1 MQLAEV
7 SIRRPVFAT
16 VLSLLIVLIGA
27 VSFNRLTVREY
38 PKIDE
43 PVVTVSVRYAGASAE
58 VIETQV
64 TKPLEDSI
72 AGIDGVDV
80 ITSISRADQGQIS
93 VRFRLEKDADS
104 AAAEVR
110 DRTSRVRNRLPQS
123 IDEPVIAKVEADAFP
138 VIQLAFS
145 SETLTPLQINDLVN
159 RIVKP
164 RLQTVTGVAD
174 VRIFGERK
182 YAMRVW
188 LDTDKLASYRLT
200 TQDVEDAIRRSNLEL
215 PAGRIESQQREF
227 SVTSQTDLLRPAQ
240 FGDITIKNVNGFS
253 VKVRDV
259 ARVQEG
265 AADERTAVRL
275 NGRSAVA
282 VGVIRQATANPLDL
296 SRGVQDAIPQLKND
310 LPSDVVIDIAND
322 NSVFIDRSVKNV
334 YSTIAEAVVL
344 VALVIF
350 VFLRTLRASIIPI
363 ITIPVSL
370 VGTFA
375 LMALAGFTINTL
387 TLLALVLAIGLVVDD
402 AIVMLE
408 NIYRHIEEGM
418 DPFSAGIKGAREIG
432 FAIITMTATLVAVY
446 APLAFTPGRTGRL
459 FVEFAL
465 ALAGAVVVSGFVALT
480 LTPMLCTKLLRH
492 NPNPNRFDSTME
504 KVLTSVSDSYGRLLR
519 WIVTTRWTAAG
530 GTGDAASVSQ
540 QHWGNRIRGAVF
552 QARWIVIG
560 VMLLSALSIFFI
572 FPSMKQEL
580 SPMEDRGV
588 VLANVTAPDGATLD
602 YTNRYAQQLEKM
614 GQPFKEFDRIFANV
628 GNPTVAQ
635 ASVVY
640 RTVDWNDRQR
650 STMDIAR
657 ELQPKFN
664 ALPGVNVFSI
674 TPPSLGQGFRER
686 PLNFVIQTSDSYQNL
701 NAVVRQMLDEIAKN
715 PGIVSPDVDLR
726 LNKPELRIEVER
738 DKAADLG
745 VTVEVVAKAI
755 ETLLGGRNVT
765 RYKRDAEQYDVVV
778 QTEASGRSTPEDID
792 RIYVRGRN
800 DAMIPLSALVKVRE
814 SVSPRELNHFGQ
826 RRSVSITASL
836 AGDYSLGEALT
847 FMNQT
852 AAKVLK
858 TGYSTDLNGTSREFR
873 NSQGALAVV
882 FVLALVFIFLV
893 LAAQFESFVDPLV
906 IMLSVPLSM
915 IGALLALKWT
925 GGSLNVYSQIGLI
938 TLVGLITKHGI
949 LIVEFTNQLRGQG
962 MEMIDAVVKAATQRL
977 RPIMMTTGAMVL
989 GALPLALAK
998 GAGAESR
1005 MQIGWVIVGGMSL
1018 GTLLTVFVVPTMYTL
1033 FARSKV
1039 PGANKAEAS
1048 DGPATHAQH
1057 GGAPAVHAHGDL
1069 VAK

>member
-1 MQLAEV
+1 MQLAEI

-43 PVVTVSVRYAGASAE
+43 PVVTVSVKYAGASAE
-58 VIETQV
+58 VIESQV

-80 ITSISRADQGQIS
+80 ITSISRAEQGQIS

-110 DRTSRVRNRLPQS
+110 DRTSRVRNRLPQA
-123 IDEPVIAKVEADAFP
+123 IEEPVIAKVEADAFP
-138 VIQLAFS
+138 VIFMAFS
-145 SETLTPLQINDLVN
+145 SETMSQLEINDLIN
-159 RIVKP
+159 RVVKS

-227 SVTSQTDLLRPAQ
+227 SVTSQTDLLKPGQ
-240 FGDITIKNVNGFS
+240 FGDIVVKTVNGFS

-265 AADERTAVRL
+265 AAEERTAVRL
-275 NGRSAVA
+275 NGRASVA

-296 SRGVQDAIPQLKND
+296 SKGVRDAIPRLKAD
-310 LPSDVVIDIAND
+310 LPPGMLIDIAND

-334 YSTIAEAVVL
+334 YKTIVEAVIL

-350 VFLRTLRASIIPI
+350 VFLRTLRASLIPI
-363 ITIPVSL
+363 VTIPVSL

-375 LMALAGFTINTL
+375 LMALAGFSINTL

-408 NIYRHIEEGM
+408 NIFRHIEEGM
-418 DPFSAGIKGAREIG
+418 DPFSASIKGAREIG
-432 FAIITMTATLVAVY
+432 FAVITMTATLVAVY

-459 FVEFAL
+459 FIEFAL

-480 LTPMLCTKLLRH
+480 LTPMMCSQLLKH
-492 NPNPNRFDSTME
+492 NPKPNWFDRTME
-504 KVLTSVSDSYGRLLR
+504 RLLTRMSERYGTALR
-519 WIVTTRWTAAG
+519 WIVTTR
-530 GTGDAASVSQ
+530 VSHDSANSGKPGKFGLGQ
-540 QHWGNRIRGAVF
+540 RIKGAVL
-552 QARWIVIG
+552 QARWLVVG
-560 VMLLSALSIFFI
+560 VMLASGVAIALV
-572 FPSMKQEL
+572 FPTMKQEL
-580 SPMEDRGV
+580 SPLEDRGV
-588 VLANVTAPDGATLD
+588 ILANVSAPDGATLD
-602 YTNRYAQQLEKM
+602 YTNRYAQALEKI

-640 RTVDWNDRQR
+640 RTVDWDERKK
-650 STMDIAR
+650 TTLEMAR

-664 ALPGVNVFSI
+664 SLPGVSVFAI

-686 PLNFVIQTSDSYQNL
+686 PLNFVIQTSESYQNL
-701 NAVVRQMLDEIAKN
+701 NLVTRQMLDEIAKN

-726 LNKPELRIEVER
+726 LNKPELRIEVVR

-745 VTVEVVAKAI
+745 VSVEVVAKAI
-755 ETLLGGRNVT
+755 ETVLGGRNVT
-765 RYKRDAEQYDVVV
+765 RYKRDAEQYDVIV
-778 QTEASGRSTPEDID
+778 QTEARGRTTPEDIE

-800 DAMIPLSALVKVRE
+800 DTMIPLSSLVRVRE

-836 AGDYSLGEALT
+836 APDYSLGEALK
-847 FMNQT
+847 FMDAT

-858 TGYSTDLNGTSREFR
+858 TGYSTDLNGTSREFK
-873 NSQGALAVV
+873 NSQGALVIV
-882 FVLALVFIFLV
+882 FALALLFIFLV

-915 IGALLALKWT
+915 IGALLALKWS

-949 LIVEFTNQLRGQG
+949 LIVEFTNQLRGDG
-962 MEMIDAVVKAATQRL
+962 MDMVDALVKASSQRL
-977 RPIMMTTGAMVL
+977 RPILMTTGAMVL
-989 GALPLALAK
+989 GAVPLALAT

-1005 MQIGWVIVGGMSL
+1005 IQIGWVIVGGMSL
-1018 GTLLTVFVVPTMYTL
+1018 GTLLTIFVVPTMYTL
-1033 FARSKV
+1033 FARKAI
-1039 PGANKAEAS
+1039 PGENK
-1048 DGPATHAQH
+1048 T
-1057 GGAPAVHAHGDL
+1057 
-1069 VAK
+1069 VAKEEPDEPMVHPEYIAK

>member
-1 MQLAEV
+1 MQLAEI

-16 VLSLLIVLIGA
+16 VLSLLIVLVGA

-58 VIETQV
+58 VIESQV

-80 ITSISRADQGQIS
+80 ITSISRAEQGQIT

-110 DRTSRVRNRLPQS
+110 DRTSRVRNRLPQA
-123 IDEPVIAKVEADAFP
+123 IEEPVISKVEADAFP
-138 VIQLAFS
+138 VIQVGFS
-145 SETLTPLQINDLVN
+145 SESLSALEINDLVN

-188 LDTDKLASYRLT
+188 LDSDKMASYRLT

-227 SVTSQTDLLRPAQ
+227 TVSAQTNLVRPGQ
-240 FGDITIKNVNGFS
+240 FGDIVIKSVNGFS

-259 ARVQEG
+259 ARVEEG
-265 AADERTAVRL
+265 AADARTAVRL
-275 NGRSAVA
+275 NGRPAVA

-296 SRGVQDAIPQLKND
+296 SKGVRDVLPKLRAD
-310 LPSDVVIDIAND
+310 LPADLRVEIAND

-334 YSTIAEAVVL
+334 YRTIVEAVLL

-350 VFLRTLRASIIPI
+350 VFLRTVRASIIPI
-363 ITIPVSL
+363 VTIPVSL

-408 NIYRHIEEGM
+408 NIFRHIEEGM
-418 DPFSAGIKGAREIG
+418 DPFSASIKGAREIG
-432 FAIITMTATLVAVY
+432 FAVVTMTATLVAVY

-465 ALAGAVVVSGFVALT
+465 ALAGAVVVSGFVARS
-480 LTPMLCTKLLRH
+480 LTPMMCSQLLRH
-492 NPNPNRFDSTME
+492 NPKPNRFDRFME
-504 KVLTSVSDSYGRLLR
+504 RVLTSVSSRYGNALR
-519 WIVTTRWTAAG
+519 WVVTTRYRSPEASPQGFVGRLAG
-530 GTGDAASVSQ
+530 
-540 QHWGNRIRGAVF
+540 F
-552 QARWIVIG
+552 FLQARWLVVA
-560 VMLLSALSIFFI
+560 VMLLCAAAIALI
-572 FPSMKQEL
+572 FPTMKQEL
-580 SPMEDRGV
+580 SPLEDRGV
-588 VLANVTAPDGATLD
+588 ILVNVNAPDGATLE
-602 YTNRYAQQLEKM
+602 YTNRYALALEEM
-614 GQPFKEFDRIFANV
+614 GKPFKEFDRIFANV

-640 RTVDWNDRQR
+640 RTVDWDKRTR
-650 STMDIAR
+650 STIEMAR
-657 ELQPKFN
+657 ELQPQFN
-664 ALPGVNVFSI
+664 ALPGVTAFPI

-701 NAVVRQMLDEIAKN
+701 NLVVRQMLDEIAKN

-726 LNKPELRIEVER
+726 LNKPSLRIDIER

-745 VTVEVVAKAI
+745 VSVEVVAKAI

-765 RYKRDAEQYDVVV
+765 RYKRDAEQYDVIV
-778 QTEASGRSTPEDID
+778 QTQASGRTTPEAID
-792 RIYVRGRN
+792 RIYVRGKN

-836 AGDYSLGEALT
+836 SADYSLSEALT

-852 AAKVLK
+852 ADKVLK
-858 TGYSTDLNGTSREFR
+858 PGYSTDLNGTSREFKK
-873 NSQGALAVV
+873 SKGALAIV

-915 IGALLALKWT
+915 IGALIALKWS

-962 MEMIDAVVKAATQRL
+962 VDMIDALVKASAQRL
-977 RPIMMTTGAMVL
+977 RPILMTTGAMVL
-989 GALPLALAK
+989 GALPLALAD

-1005 MQIGWVIVGGMSL
+1005 RQIGWVIVGGMSL
-1018 GTLLTVFVVPTMYTL
+1018 GTLLTIFVVPTMYTL
-1033 FARSKV
+1033 FARKAI
-1039 PGANKAEAS
+1039 PGANK
-1048 DGPATHAQH
+1048 T
-1057 GGAPAVHAHGDL
+1057 
-1069 VAK
+1069 VAKEEPDLAVVHPECVAKS

>member
-1 MQLAEV
+1 MQLAEI

-43 PVVTVSVRYAGASAE
+43 PVVTVSVKYAGASAE
-58 VIETQV
+58 VIESQV

-80 ITSISRADQGQIS
+80 ITSISRAEQGQIS

-110 DRTSRVRNRLPQS
+110 DRTSRVRNRLPQA
-123 IDEPVIAKVEADAFP
+123 IEEPVIAKVEADAFP
-138 VIQLAFS
+138 VIFMAFS
-145 SETLTPLQINDLVN
+145 SDSLSQLEINDLIN
-159 RIVKP
+159 RVVKS

-227 SVTSQTDLLRPAQ
+227 SVTSQTDLLRPGQ
-240 FGDITIKNVNGFS
+240 FGDIVVKTVNGFS

-259 ARVQEG
+259 ARVQE
-265 AADERTAVRL
+265 AAAEERTAVRL
-275 NGRSAVA
+275 NGRAAVA

-296 SRGVQDAIPQLKND
+296 SKGVREAIPRLKAD
-310 LPSDVVIDIAND
+310 LPPGMLIDIAND

-334 YSTIAEAVVL
+334 YKTIVEAVVL

-350 VFLRTLRASIIPI
+350 VFLRTLRASLIPI
-363 ITIPVSL
+363 VTIPVSL

-375 LMALAGFTINTL
+375 LMALAGFSINTL

-408 NIYRHIEEGM
+408 NIFRHIEEGM
-418 DPFSAGIKGAREIG
+418 DPFSASIKGAREIG
-432 FAIITMTATLVAVY
+432 FAVITMTATLVAVY

-459 FVEFAL
+459 FIEFAL

-480 LTPMLCTKLLRH
+480 LTPMMCSQLLKH
-492 NPNPNRFDSTME
+492 NPKPNWFDRTME
-504 KVLTSVSDSYGRLLR
+504 RLLTQMSDRYGTVLR
-519 WIVTTRWTAAG
+519 WIVTVRAPVHSGQSGKPGMGA
-530 GTGDAASVSQ
+530 
-540 QHWGNRIRGAVF
+540 RLKGAVL
-552 QARWIVIG
+552 QARWLVVA
-560 VMLLSALSIFFI
+560 VMLASGVAIVLV
-572 FPSMKQEL
+572 FPTMKQEL
-580 SPMEDRGV
+580 SPLEDRGV
-588 VLANVTAPDGATLD
+588 ILANVTAPDGATLD
-602 YTNRYAQQLEKM
+602 YTNRYAQALERM

-640 RTVDWNDRQR
+640 RTVDWDERKK
-650 STMDIAR
+650 TTLEMAR

-664 ALPGVNVFSI
+664 SLPGVSVFAI

-686 PLNFVIQTSDSYQNL
+686 PLNFVIQTSESYQNL
-701 NAVVRQMLDEIAKN
+701 NTVTRQMMDEIAKN

-726 LNKPELRIEVER
+726 LNKPELRIEVVR

-745 VTVEVVAKAI
+745 VSVEVVAKAI
-755 ETLLGGRNVT
+755 ETVLGGRNVT
-765 RYKRDAEQYDVVV
+765 RYKRDAEQYDVIV
-778 QTEASGRSTPEDID
+778 QTEARGRTTPEDIE

-800 DAMIPLSALVKVRE
+800 DTMIPLSALVRVRE

-836 AGDYSLGEALT
+836 APDYSLGEALK
-847 FMNQT
+847 FMDAT

-858 TGYSTDLNGTSREFR
+858 TGYSTDLNGTSREFK
-873 NSQGALAVV
+873 NSQGALVIV
-882 FVLALVFIFLV
+882 FALALLFIFLV

-915 IGALLALKWT
+915 IGALLALKWS

-949 LIVEFTNQLRGQG
+949 LIVEFTNQLRADG
-962 MEMIDAVVKAATQRL
+962 MDMVDALIKASSQRL
-977 RPIMMTTGAMVL
+977 RPILMTTGAMVL
-989 GALPLALAK
+989 GAVPLALAT

-1005 MQIGWVIVGGMSL
+1005 IQIGWVIVGGMSL
-1018 GTLLTVFVVPTMYTL
+1018 GTLLTIFVVPTMYTL
-1033 FARSKV
+1033 FARKAI
-1039 PGANKAEAS
+1039 PGAN
-1048 DGPATHAQH
+1048 TT
-1057 GGAPAVHAHGDL
+1057 
-1069 VAK
+1069 VAKEEPDEPMAHPEYVAK